1 MVWIY
6 LGNKN
11 GREGGVKLKIK
22 RKKEFATKPYR
33 KPEGGVLSSL
43 LSMSYKCGKF

>member
-11 GREGGVKLKIK
+11 GREGGRKLKK
-22 RKKEFATKPYR
+22 RRKKEFATKSYR
-33 KPEGGVLSSL
+33 KQDGGVLSSL

>member
-22 RKKEFATKPYR
+22 RKKELAAEPYR
-33 KPEGGVLSSL
+33 KCGGDALSSL
-43 LSMSYKCGKF
+43 LSTTYECGNF

>member
-11 GREGGVKLKIK
+11 GREGGVKLKKK

-33 KPEGGVLSSL
+33 KPEGDRVSSLSSI
-43 LSMSYKCGKF
+43 SYKCGNF

>member
-11 GREGGVKLKIK
+11 GREGGRKLK
-22 RKKEFATKPYR
+22 KKK
-33 KPEGGVLSSL
+33 KGVDHEIL
-43 LSMSYKCGKF
+43 

>member
-11 GREGGVKLKIK
+11 GREGGRKLK
-22 RKKEFATKPYR
+22 KKK
-33 KPEGGVLSSL
+33 KKGVDHKTL
-43 LSMSYKCGKF
+43 

>member
-11 GREGGVKLKIK
+11 GREGVVKLK
-22 RKKEFATKPYR
+22 KKEKRNSPQNPIENR
-33 KPEGGVLSSL
+33 KVIG
-43 LSMSYKCGKF
+43 

>member
-11 GREGGVKLKIK
+11 GREGGRKLKK
-22 RKKEFATKPYR
+22 EEEKEFSTKSYR
-33 KPEGGVLSSL
+33 KQDGGVLSIL
-43 LSMSYKCGKF
+43 YQ